1 MARRSLSMQGR
12 VLAAGACVA
21 IGAGL
26 AGFMAAGD
34 HSADAS
40 QSNSSSPSRS
50 NSSVDNGRGS
60 TATPYSQGS
69 DDGFGGFPSRDSGFQ
84 PQSQTRT
91 GGS

>member
-1 MARRSLSMQGR
+1 MHGR

-34 HSADAS
+34 HTADAS
-40 QSNSSSPSRS
+40 QTNSSSSSSSSQS
-50 NSSVDNGRGS
+50 NPSVDDGSGS

-69 DDGFGGFPSRDSGFQ
+69 DDGFGGFPSRDSGVQ